1 MRSANLCIY
10 YNDSLRTAA
19 DTLLSEIRI
28 LLQARLVVNKN
39 LATWNDVSSP
49 KRSIGCCTPELMTF
63 DYDDQKAIGSRLTDG
78 FAHSAYSGKLEQAA
92 PAIVRSRTTSLLEVS
107 NAKARTWHEGPLDT
121 DYEATQQD

>member
-63 DYDDQKAIGSRLTDG
+63 DCDDQKAAGILILQVL
-78 FAHSAYSGKLEQAA
+78 SGPMISMVQE
-92 PAIVRSRTTSLLEVS
+92 SLS
-107 NAKARTWHEGPLDT
+107 KRPR
-121 DYEATQQD
+121 Q